1 MIFLIISNILS
12 EYICYICY
20 IRKNKKNEIN
30 DIFIENLFYEKCIK

>member
-1 MIFLIISNILS
+1 MIFLIIPNILS

-30 DIFIENLFYEKCIK
+30 DIFIENLFYEKYIK

>member
-1 MIFLIISNILS
+1 MIFLIIPNILS

-30 DIFIENLFYEKCIK
+30 KYFYRKPIL

>member
-1 MIFLIISNILS
+1 MIFLIIPNILS